1 MHVSIHFGGFW
12 RSSFGGI
19 SWGFWHFM
27 GISLRKRWLA
37 SMDVEV
43 PFQTWQSFCGFPW
56 LSNRC
61 WLFLLWIWNHL
72 EGAGSWNFLSWESS
86 SDSPGSHGIVNL
98 QNLRPLSAISPT
110 KAYAL
115 PWNCHKL
122 YQTILAYETNEYEQ
136 NLFAFWDVKPR
147 SCFDHF
153 CCNIIHA
160 LLPPSNPLPPALPT
174 LLASHWHHCRLQQHS
189 HSRLRPL
196 DNFEPRGSS
205 TWPHQAGEQGNIG
218 KLFGHGGRS
227 TTAGYNFLDLGVL
240 NRGGVYQYWFKI
252 QPTNGRDLKLVVGNA
267 MQRDMADGIMT
278 EL

>member
-1 MHVSIHFGGFW
+1 MKLPQIVPNYS
-12 RSSFGGI
+12 GI
-19 SWGFWHFM
+19 W
-27 GISLRKRWLA
+27 
-37 SMDVEV
+37 
-43 PFQTWQSFCGFPW
+43 
-56 LSNRC
+56 
-61 WLFLLWIWNHL
+61 
-72 EGAGSWNFLSWESS
+72 
-86 SDSPGSHGIVNL
+86 
-98 QNLRPLSAISPT
+98 
-110 KAYAL
+110 
-115 PWNCHKL
+115 
-122 YQTILAYETNEYEQ
+122 NEYEQ

-174 LLASHWHHCRLQQHS
+174 LLASHWHHCRLQQYS

-205 TWPHQAGEQGNIG
+205 TWPHQAGEQGNMG

-267 MQRDMADGIMT
+267 MQRDMADGIITTTTTWRNSKPAPLTLQLRNNKPSAHIVGFAVCNDNNSLKREMWQ
-278 EL
+278 